1 MEFDPTEIKGAF
13 LHEWREPESG
23 LTCVVVWILI
33 CYGRNFGFQSHAHSH
48 CL

>member
-13 LHEWREPESG
+13 LHEWRESESG

-33 CYGRNFGFQSHAHSH
+33 CYDFEFQSHARSH